1 MHIPSPSELKQKR
14 EQLKLK
20 QVDVA
25 RLAGLSQSM
34 VARIESGTVDP
45 RVSTL
50 KKVVE
55 VLAEAERST
64 VVARDV
70 MCSPVYSVQASD
82 PIAKVVEIMEEQGI
96 SQLPV
101 LEHGVPMGCI
111 SETAIISAIGEK
123 KQSRDPHLRVRE
135 YMESGFPTIPPD
147 ADLEM
152 VIHILQNHHAVLVV
166 ERGEIQGVIT
176 KHDLIS
182 LLS

>member
-1 MHIPSPSELKQKR
+1 MHIPSPNELKQRR
-14 EQLKLK
+14 ERLGLK

-50 KKVVE
+50 NKVIS
-55 VLAEAERST
+55 VLNEEERST
-64 VVARDV
+64 VVARDI
-70 MCSPVYSVQASD
+70 MCSPVFSVLVSD
-82 PIAKVVEIMEEQGI
+82 PIAKVVEIMEERGI

-101 LEHGVPMGCI
+101 LENGVPVGCI
-111 SETAIISAIGEK
+111 SETTIISALEEK
-123 KQSRDPHLRVRE
+123 QQNRESHPKVKE
-135 YMESGFPTIPPD
+135 YMESGFPTIPPN

-152 VIHILQNHHAVLVV
+152 VIHILQNNHAVLVV
-166 ERGEIQGVIT
+166 DKGEIQGVIT